1 MDWKRVDAS
10 KLYGERK
17 IKKNKDACICPSSFV
32 ILCLH
37 LPLLSPCASVTH
49 SSAFPFSP
57 LLLSYLS
64 IHPSDIFTVSYLL
77 LLSIPTFLFF
87 RISFSIVLFI
97 GLSLAVLISF
107 CNLLLFFISSHPYP
121 FLIYPLFFHI
131 FPFYP
136 IPFAFC
142 SFFCNLLSYILP
154 HLSPLVPIKLSQL
167 CHFSRTSSS
176 KHKFSLSDFAV
187 CEQR

>member
-131 FPFYP
+131 FPFDP

-142 SFFCNLLSYILP
+142 SFFFVTYYLTSSLTCLLLSP
-154 HLSPLVPIKLSQL
+154 
-167 CHFSRTSSS
+167 
-176 KHKFSLSDFAV
+176 
-187 CEQR
+187 

>member
-77 LLSIPTFLFF
+77 LLSILMFLFF
-87 RISFSIVLFI
+87 RVSFSIVLFI
-97 GLSLAVLISF
+97 GLSFHCLQLLSVLISF

-131 FPFYP
+131 FPFDP

-142 SFFCNLLSYILP
+142 SFFVRSISFYPCFCL
-154 HLSPLVPIKLSQL
+154 
-167 CHFSRTSSS
+167 
-176 KHKFSLSDFAV
+176 
-187 CEQR
+187 